1 MILIEISGDPVPW
14 AAHRGY
20 GKRAFNPRKEQRE
33 KYQWQIKAQYNQ
45 LDPLSGPLKV
55 DYTYFVGIPKST
67 SKIRRM
73 QMLNG
78 KMHPITRP
86 DIDNYDKF
94 LSDCLTDIVW
104 QDDSQVIEKM
114 SRKIYG
120 EREKTIIRIEAL
132 YG

>member
-120 EREKTIIRIEAL
+120 EREKTIIRIESL
-132 YG
+132 SL

>member
-45 LDPLSGPLKV
+45 LKPMEGPIKV
-55 DYTYFVGIPKST
+55 DYTYFVGIPKAT
-67 SKIRRM
+67 SKVRRM

-78 KMHPITRP
+78 MMHPITRP

-94 LSDCLTDIVW
+94 LSDCLTSIVW
-104 QDDSQVIEKM
+104 VDDSQVIEKM

-120 EREKTIIRIEAL
+120 EREKTIIKVMSIHE
-132 YG
+132 